1 MPDLRDL
8 LEGAVDRPAPLD
20 IDQLGHRVAR
30 RQRNRRIARLA
41 AAVTVVAVGGVALA
55 LARSAGDGDNV
66 RTVPPAGEGS
76 GGTDPEAITTT
87 TEPGGATETTTAPGG
102 ATETTTAP
110 SPGTGAPASASVSGD
125 PGGAPPCA
133 EQGASQEGASVEHP
147 ERAPLQAEATFA
159 DGVRWAVCGADPVF
173 SSELLNLRSEDGGQ
187 SWSVTTTGLSM
198 SPSHAGDQVDVQLT
212 TATTGQIRL
221 ASDVG
226 ERDDRYETDDGG
238 LTWQPVQ

>member
-8 LEGAVDRPAPLD
+8 LEGSIDRPAPLD

-30 RQRNRRIARLA
+30 RQRNHRIARLA
-41 AAVTVVAVGGVALA
+41 AAVTVVVAVGGVALA
-55 LARSAGDGDNV
+55 LARNAGDGNDV

-76 GGTDPEAITTT
+76 GSTEPEPTTT
-87 TEPGGATETTTAPGG
+87 ITEPTG

-110 SPGTGAPASASVSGD
+110 SSGTGAPASASVPGG

-133 EQGASQEGASVEHP
+133 EQGAGQEGASVEHP

-159 DGVRWAVCGADPVF
+159 DGVRWAVCGADPAF
-173 SSELLNLRSEDGGQ
+173 ASELLNLRSEDAGQ

-198 SPSHAGDQVDVQLT
+198 SPFHAGDQVDVQLT

-221 ASDVG
+221 VSEVG
-226 ERDDRYETDDGG
+226 ERDDRYETYDGG